1 MKLNIAAVERGPMAV
16 GLLIALFLLLFLG
29 IPVAKVIFVA
39 FQDPNTGQATI
50 INFVDFF
57 RNSLFRE
64 SFVNSFYVSAMSVV
78 LASILAIAPVFLVWL
93 FGQGGGPLFGQGE
106 GGTGAITYIGVS
118 LLIDA
123 LRADAGCE
131 VMALPGL
138 IFGNRTHLACI
149 VFSPIDVLE
158 NQQEVR

>member
-1 MKLNIAAVERGPMAV
+1 MLRLVFGVCVMIV
-16 GLLIALFLLLFLG
+16 ALPVWFVAGWSYNLRSLG
-29 IPVAKVIFVA
+29 IMAALV
-39 FQDPNTGQATI
+39 
-50 INFVDFF
+50 
-57 RNSLFRE
+57 LFYTLVH
-64 SFVNSFYVSAMSVV
+64 FLVSRYLARLNRWVGAV
-78 LASILAIAPVFLVWL
+78 LAVTPVFLVWY

-106 GGTGAITYIGVS
+106 GGTAAITYIGVS

-149 VFSPIDVLE
+149 VFSPVDALE
-158 NQQEVR
+158 SRQGAR

>member
-1 MKLNIAAVERGPMAV
+1 MI
-16 GLLIALFLLLFLG
+16 
-29 IPVAKVIFVA
+29 
-39 FQDPNTGQATI
+39 
-50 INFVDFF
+50 
-57 RNSLFRE
+57 
-64 SFVNSFYVSAMSVV
+64 VV
-78 LASILAIAPVFLVWL
+78 LPVYFEAGWRYNLRSLSIVVALVVLYTLMHFIVSRFVPSLNRWLGAILAVAPVFLVWF

-149 VFSPIDVLE
+149 VFSPVDALE
-158 NQQEVR
+158 NQQGPR